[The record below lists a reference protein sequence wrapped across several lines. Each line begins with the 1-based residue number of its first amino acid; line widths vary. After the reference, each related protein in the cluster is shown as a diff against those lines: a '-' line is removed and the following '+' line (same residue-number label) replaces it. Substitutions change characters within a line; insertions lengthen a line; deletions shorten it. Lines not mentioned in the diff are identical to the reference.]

1 MSVQANEVHSFVS
14 TPATKALGNGIGR
27 NLKTFGD
34 MPLHSELSILCD
46 LVSWSKIK
54 PRDFFFTNP
63 SLQDGHGQID
73 TQCKDYTVSRSDP
86 KIQNFIAKVQEGQRL
101 GQSLK

>member
-1 MSVQANEVHSFVS
+1 MSVQANEVHPLVS
-14 TPATKALGNGIGR
+14 TPVTKAPGNGIGE

-54 PRDFFFTNP
+54 PRDFFITNP
-63 SLQDGHGQID
+63 SLEDGHGGID
-73 TQCKDYTVSRSDP
+73 PQCKRKYIFQ
-86 KIQNFIAKVQEGQRL
+86 K
-101 GQSLK
+101 